1 MIAQALLLVALAG
14 PPARAAA
21 VQPQAQP
28 KVLPRR
34 PVRVLPGVDVE
45 LKTKDG
51 WTLAARYSAPKDPA
65 LPVFILLHEV
75 GGRKEN
81 WYFLA
86 RAMAKKGIGYLAL
99 DFRGHGGSQSPPPG
113 QPEHWRKFPNP
124 TRLHG
129 EVNEWGEM
137 TKDVDAAAEYLQSQK
152 VEVSSIALGGADVG
166 SSIALKWAAVHPA
179 APMVFMLSPGMS
191 YHEVLTVNAM
201 RVYNKRPIL
210 MVVGADDNHS
220 TRETAILF
228 EFAKRA
234 AGPENTLLLTA
245 EREHG
250 TRILAVNR
258 GIIGKI
264 LDWIENPLA
273 ATAAAQAPQASTAP
287 VAGSP
292 LDGVPAPLP
301 SDGELTPASTPP
313 AEGGEQEPP
322 SSDSSQ

>member
-28 KVLPRR
+28 KASPRR

-113 QPEHWRKFPNP
+113 QPEHWRKFPDP

-129 EVNEWGEM
+129 
-137 TKDVDAAAEYLQSQK
+137 AAEYLQSQK

-179 APMVFMLSPGMS
+179 APMVFLLSPGMS

-220 TRETAILF
+220 TRARHADPGRQQRDHRQGARLDRESARGRCG
-228 EFAKRA
+228 RA
-234 AGPENTLLLTA
+234 GAASLDRARPW
-245 EREHG
+245 
-250 TRILAVNR
+250 LAPR
-258 GIIGKI
+258 GC
-264 LDWIENPLA
+264 P
-273 ATAAAQAPQASTAP
+273 TAAA
-287 VAGSP
+287 VR
-292 LDGVPAPLP
+292 
-301 SDGELTPASTPP
+301 
-313 AEGGEQEPP
+313 
-322 SSDSSQ
+322 